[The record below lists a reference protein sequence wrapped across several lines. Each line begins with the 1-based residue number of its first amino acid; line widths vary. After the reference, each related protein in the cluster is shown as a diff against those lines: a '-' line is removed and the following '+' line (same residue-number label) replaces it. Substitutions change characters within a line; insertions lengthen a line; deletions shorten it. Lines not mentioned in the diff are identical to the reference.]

1 MVMYCVRCADH
12 VSTTLSPVSCTHI
25 GKMQTNQNQ
34 CRCTSWK
41 IAARLKETVKRVEQR
56 SGQESKKFGVFG
68 SSSFTMGNVIVEQCG
83 DYCEDYQYGSAPM
96 WIRWSSGC
104 SQ

>member
-1 MVMYCVRCADH
+1 MPLYVLED
-12 VSTTLSPVSCTHI
+12 
-25 GKMQTNQNQ
+25 
-34 CRCTSWK
+34 CRT
-41 IAARLKETVKRVEQR
+41 LKETVKRVEQR
-56 SGQESKKFGVFG
+56 SGQESTKFGVFGVFGVFG

-96 WIRWSSGC
+96 WIEWSSGC

>member
-1 MVMYCVRCADH
+1 MCRPRFHRLVARTLAKCKPIKTNAAVRLED
-12 VSTTLSPVSCTHI
+12 
-25 GKMQTNQNQ
+25 
-34 CRCTSWK
+34 CRT
-41 IAARLKETVKRVEQR
+41 LKETVKRVEQR
-56 SGQESKKFGVFG
+56 SGQESKKFGVFGVFG

-96 WIRWSSGC
+96 WIEWSSGC